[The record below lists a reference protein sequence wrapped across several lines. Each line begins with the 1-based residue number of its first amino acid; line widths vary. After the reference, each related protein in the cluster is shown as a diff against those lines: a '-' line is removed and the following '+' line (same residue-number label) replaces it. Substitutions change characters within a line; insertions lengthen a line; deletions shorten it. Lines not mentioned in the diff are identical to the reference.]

1 MSYEFRLLFCVYQV
15 QFIFIENFINLLPR
29 LEYCP
34 IPSNW
39 CKDSGEV
46 KGYED
51 CDGDKVTRFHSK
63 HHDIH
68 LHENLF

>member
-1 MSYEFRLLFCVYQV
+1 MSL
-15 QFIFIENFINLLPR
+15 